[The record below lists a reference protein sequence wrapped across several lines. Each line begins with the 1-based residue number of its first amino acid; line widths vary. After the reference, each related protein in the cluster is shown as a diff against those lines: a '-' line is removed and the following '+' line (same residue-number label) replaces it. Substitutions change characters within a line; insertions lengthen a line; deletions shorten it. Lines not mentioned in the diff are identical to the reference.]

1 VVVPATAVAA
11 VRRLPRWGFPLVD
24 LVDYVKLL
32 RRRWQIPVIC
42 LVVGALLGWSTGPS
56 EAELVVDEGEFYR
69 ATSTLTFNPPI
80 VDDQSGESLITLQQI
95 AFKVSAGDVPQEVA
109 AEMATSAGDIQDHV
123 QGVPAEQFNALYV
136 MAIGE
141 DPATTARMADITADE
156 LTTAVNEEV
165 ETRYTS
171 RLQALEES
179 QREFQ
184 AQIDE
189 LRAGGLSERET
200 PEYDSL
206 NSDLRAVDER
216 LRQWR
221 RAGAPSVV
229 LTSVERAR
237 PISIE
242 EGEYT
247 RLRQTFLRDLGDP
260 NEAPAEDPNAVEDE
274 GPSKPISSSAR
285 GLMGGFLGLVLGV
298 GIVMGL
304 DRFDTR
310 LRTKRATEEAFG
322 LPVIAEVP
330 PLSHAQKKRSEILV
344 RTSPRSRLAE
354 AYRAVR
360 TSILFV
366 AASGAQVGVGVDG
379 AGRALDRGT
388 TSAGPRPWL
397 REERGEALTVLVSSP
412 GPEEGKTSTT
422 ANVASLLAEAGM
434 RVLVVNCDYRR
445 PRIHRYFEGREVP
458 TPGEDRAVPM
468 PESNDERTNEQ
479 LDVVRGA
486 RIIDT
491 SVPGVRLVTGIG
503 EDDPDANPAQVV
515 GAQRKIVE
523 VARRHFDVILLDT
536 APLLTTND
544 AVEILSEADLIV
556 LTCRYGRTK
565 REQAEL
571 ASELLERLSA
581 PVVGVV
587 FVESPDAPQ
596 AQYYYYYLD
605 PSGSRRDRRRDEDEV
620 GEYGDAEATVTSLR
634 DVSGS

>member
-1 VVVPATAVAA
+1 MGSP
-11 VRRLPRWGFPLVD
+11 FVD
-24 LVDYVKLL
+24 FVDYVKLL

-56 EAELVVDEGEFYR
+56 EAELAPDEGEFYR
-69 ATSTLTFNPPI
+69 ATSQLRFTPPVI
-80 VDDQSGESLITLQQI
+80 DPLSGQQLITLPEV
-95 AFKVSAGDVPQEVA
+95 AFMAGAGTVPQAVA
-109 AEMATSAGDIQDHV
+109 AEMGTSVGDIQDHV
-123 QGVPAEQFNALYV
+123 RGFQVPEFNAVYIT
-136 MAIGE
+136 AIGE
-141 DPATTARMADITADE
+141 DAGATVRMADLMADQ
-156 LTTAVNEEV
+156 LTSAVN
-165 ETRYTS
+165 TS
-171 RLQALEES
+171 VNTSYNGLLERLLEE
-179 QREFQ
+179 QRELQ
-184 AQIDE
+184 GRIDE
-189 LRAGGLSERET
+189 LQQIQEAEGLTNAELE
-200 PEYDSL
+200 EYTSL
-206 NSDLRAVDER
+206 NVDLRDVGDR
-216 LRQWR
+216 YRQVR
-221 RAGAPSVV
+221 SGGAPSVV
-229 LTSVERAR
+229 LTPVDRAR
-237 PISIE
+237 AIFI
-242 EGEYT
+242 GEPEYN
-247 RLRQTFLRDLGDP
+247 RLRDQYLKPPADPSQVETQDP
-260 NEAPAEDPNAVEDE
+260 NQEDE
-274 GPSKPISSSAR
+274 TAEESTPISSSTR
-285 GLMGGFLGLVLGV
+285 GLMGAVLGLILGV
-298 GIVMGL
+298 GIVMAL

-310 LRTKRATEEAFG
+310 LRTKRSTEEAFG

-330 PLSHAQKKRSEILV
+330 PLSHAQRKRSEILV

-366 AASGAQVGVGVDG
+366 AASGAQVGVGLEG

-397 REERGEALTVLVSSP
+397 REERGEALTVLVTSP

-422 ANVASLLAEAGM
+422 ANVATLLAEAGM

-458 TPGEDRAVPM
+458 TPNGDPRPEQPDAEDR
-468 PESNDERTNEQ
+468 DDQ

-503 EDDPDANPAQVV
+503 ENDPEANPAQVV
-515 GAQRKIVE
+515 GAQRKIIE

-544 AVEILSEADLIV
+544 AVEILSEADLV
-556 LTCRYGRTK
+556 VVTCRYGRTK

-605 PSGSRRDRRRDEDEV
+605 PSGGRRDRRRDEDE
-620 GEYGDAEATVTSLR
+620 GAASSGGSTDATITPLR
-634 DVSGS
+634 DVSGD